1 MWRRGSAKRVLGS
14 AGLLER
20 SAGARSACHPTI
32 RPFRPPATETADAA
46 FPSVGSSSAAV
57 RRFTSPPS
65 GVGSD
70 DRSLYQNPS
79 SNKDVRQQFQKNRNR
94 KRGSSNNS
102 PNWQA
107 ATNHNRNRKPDAA
120 AIAEITSQLASL
132 QYLIAEVGLEDRIP
146 IWNYDHESTQ
156 NNVHADERD
165 EILQQI
171 GAVVDEL
178 RHYVFQKNI
187 LHPSGKHRHAFSAI
201 LERILGLYLQCS
213 SSETQLYPNQIAG
226 GNDSLLGLLQHFQM
240 ELTHRQCDLA
250 VQVAAREGR
259 FREAAQLYASHID
272 PDQGGYTPVTGNSSS
287 TVETVIAGLYCMAR
301 GAALESGGGGMPTE
315 QVFEGVLNLS
325 LVSSSD
331 TEKCKCIVACYCNGY
346 IHGCVSVITIVV
358 AQSLTVETLCS
369 IHNHNRCP
377 SGWSSP
383 RTCRR
388 VGRLEGISQVIVQSE

>member
-1 MWRRGSAKRVLGS
+1 MNHHIFGEKEAESGGGRAKVESTAIFAPYFIGPRVMWRRGSAKRVLGS

-20 SAGARSACHPTI
+20 SVGAAVPRSACNPK
-32 RPFRPPATETADAA
+32 RPYRPAAATADAA
-46 FPSVGSSSAAV
+46 FPSVGTSSAAV
-57 RRFTSPPS
+57 RRFTSPPT
-65 GVGSD
+65 GGGSD
-70 DRSLYQNPS
+70 DRSHPNH
-79 SNKDVRQQFQKNRNR
+79 RHFQKNRN
-94 KRGSSNNS
+94 
-102 PNWQA
+102 
-107 ATNHNRNRKPDAA
+107 NRNRKPDVV
-120 AIAEITSQLASL
+120 AISEITSKLASL

-156 NNVHADERD
+156 NVDAGERD

-213 SSETQLYPNQIAG
+213 SPETQLYPNQVAG
-226 GNDSLLGLLQHFQM
+226 GNDSLLGLMQHFQL

-272 PDQGGYTPVTGNSSS
+272 PDQGGYTPVTGSS
-287 TVETVIAGLYCMAR
+287 TVLMETIIAGLYCMAR

-331 TEKCKCIVACYCNGY
+331 TEKCKCVFAC
-346 IHGCVSVITIVV
+346 GC
-358 AQSLTVETLCS
+358 LL
-369 IHNHNRCP
+369 
-377 SGWSSP
+377 
-383 RTCRR
+383 
-388 VGRLEGISQVIVQSE
+388 L